1 MIAESIVGRAGR
13 GGKTKNRPASSWLPT
28 YLTDAAGHARV
39 SVSVNVHHSV
49 LLPTPFLFFCFFIP
63 FEADDFQ
70 HPQQLAMKTTSFLLP
85 LFAAAT
91 VSAHGFLS
99 TVTINDKSYKGS
111 TPFGSN
117 EPSIIR
123 KVSSPDPNKG
133 ADNSALTCG
142 PDAAPASQVADA
154 NPGDTFTF
162 DWRGADLSKVRS
174 FPPLLEFVDPDGICF
189 SGHTTLVP
197 C

>member
-1 MIAESIVGRAGR
+1 
-13 GGKTKNRPASSWLPT
+13 
-28 YLTDAAGHARV
+28 
-39 SVSVNVHHSV
+39 
-49 LLPTPFLFFCFFIP
+49 
-63 FEADDFQ
+63 
-70 HPQQLAMKTTSFLLP
+70 MKTTSFLLP

-111 TPFGSN
+111 TPFGKD
-117 EPSIIR
+117 EPSVIR

-162 DWRGADLSKVRS
+162 DWRGADLSKVRLFS
-174 FPPLLEFVDPDGICF
+174 SLLDFVDPDGICF
-189 SGHTTLVP
+189 SGHTTLDL